1 MTTISRARLLA
12 ATAGVAVAAG
22 IGLGAADAAPTA
34 TVRIKNIDFSPK
46 TLTVKKG
53 TTVTWKFLDGDT
65 NTPHNVASRGT
76 PRFRSSA
83 TKQTGTHKVTFRKR
97 GTYRYV
103 CTIHPNMKGRIVVR

>member
-1 MTTISRARLLA
+1 LTLALGACAGSDGEEGKEATKTTK
-12 ATAGVAVAAG
+12 ATATSDVTVK
-22 IGLGAADAAPTA
+22 DFVFAPNS
-34 TVRIKNIDFSPK
+34 I
-46 TLTVKKG
+46 TVKKG